1 LEFKGKIFDTM
12 LAHYLIEPEQR
23 HNMTYLSEKY
33 LKYTPVPIE
42 ELIGKGRQQ
51 LSMVSIP
58 LERVSQY
65 AAEDADVTWQLK
77 GILEKELS
85 KKSLEKLAEDLEMPL
100 IPVLADMEYSG
111 IMLDKNA
118 LSELAEGLRKDLCD
132 LENKIFEL
140 AGSTFNIQSPKQLGD
155 ILFEKLGID
164 SGNKK
169 TKTKQF
175 STSEDVLIDLLD
187 KHPIIEFILDYRT
200 LRKLLNTYVEA
211 LPELVNAETSRLHTS
226 FNQALTAT
234 GRLSSVNPNLQNI
247 PIRTERGREI
257 RKAFVPRDENH
268 WIVSADYSQ
277 IELRIMAHMS
287 DDANMVEAFRNNED
301 IHTTT
306 ASKIYNVPAAEV
318 TREMR
323 NNAKTANFGII
334 YGISSFGL
342 SQRLKISRKEASQ
355 LIEGYFSSFPNVKK
369 YMDISIQ
376 AGKSLGYV
384 KTLFGRRRQLPDIVS
399 ANHTVRSMAERNAIN
414 SPIQGTAADII
425 KMAMINIHRAMKAH
439 GLKSEMILQVHDEL
453 VFDVP
458 SDELDILKE
467 LVKEQMEKAVSL
479 NVPLLVEVGS
489 GKNWLEA
496 H

>member
-1 LEFKGKIFDTM
+1 
-12 LAHYLIEPEQR
+12 
-23 HNMTYLSEKY
+23 MTYLSEKY

-187 KHPIIEFILDYRT
+187 
-200 LRKLLNTYVEA
+200 
-211 LPELVNAETSRLHTS
+211 
-226 FNQALTAT
+226 
-234 GRLSSVNPNLQNI
+234 
-247 PIRTERGREI
+247 
-257 RKAFVPRDENH
+257 
-268 WIVSADYSQ
+268 
-277 IELRIMAHMS
+277 
-287 DDANMVEAFRNNED
+287 
-301 IHTTT
+301 
-306 ASKIYNVPAAEV
+306 
-318 TREMR
+318 
-323 NNAKTANFGII
+323 
-334 YGISSFGL
+334 
-342 SQRLKISRKEASQ
+342 
-355 LIEGYFSSFPNVKK
+355 
-369 YMDISIQ
+369 
-376 AGKSLGYV
+376 
-384 KTLFGRRRQLPDIVS
+384 
-399 ANHTVRSMAERNAIN
+399 
-414 SPIQGTAADII
+414 
-425 KMAMINIHRAMKAH
+425 
-439 GLKSEMILQVHDEL
+439 
-453 VFDVP
+453 
-458 SDELDILKE
+458 
-467 LVKEQMEKAVSL
+467 
-479 NVPLLVEVGS
+479 
-489 GKNWLEA
+489 
-496 H
+496 